1 MPYTLWS
8 HGRLVG
14 HTELD
19 IPCVQSHIMQ
29 GFIEPTE
36 AGRALLAD
44 AAGVPAVCAAL
55 ERARKKS
62 GAAHDEA
69 AGLESFRIACDRREA
84 LHLELRDEDGNG
96 VAVEWIQVND
106 IQSDPYADI
115 DDDDDE
121 ELDEELQAEIDATI
135 AEWKSRFEGEEWKGE
150 PEPDPRW
157 ETMQYYCM
165 VYLPG
170 SMNRDDWGSQSFEDS
185 RDPSD

>member
-1 MPYTLWS
+1 
-8 HGRLVG
+8 

-36 AGRALLAD
+36 LGRGLLAD
-44 AAGVPAVCAAL
+44 AAGVPAVCAEL
-55 ERARKKS
+55 ERARKKA
-62 GAAHDEA
+62 GAAHDEE
-69 AGLESFRIACDRREA
+69 AGLETFQRACDRREA
-84 LHLELRDEDGNG
+84 LHLELRDEDGTN
-96 VAVEWIQVND
+96 VEIEWIQVND
-106 IQSDPYADI
+106 IQSDPFAGI

-121 ELDEELQAEIDATI
+121 ELDADLQAEIDATI

-157 ETMQYYCM
+157 ETMQYHCM

-170 SMNRDDWGSQSFEDS
+170 S
-185 RDPSD
+185 